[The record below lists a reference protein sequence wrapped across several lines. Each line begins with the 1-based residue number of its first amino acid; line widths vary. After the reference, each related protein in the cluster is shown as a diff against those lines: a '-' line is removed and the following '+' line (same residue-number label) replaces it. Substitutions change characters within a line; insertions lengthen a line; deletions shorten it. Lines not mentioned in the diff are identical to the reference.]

1 MKHQNTEFYVVQA
14 KRRAAW
20 TSTGALDSNW
30 QEALRRWPRTSQ
42 CRCGVLWRAWLTLM
56 STLWLSVALRCG
68 RDCPHW
74 GILLSSFIGVPSH
87 SCSFCSAD
95 TCSLERWNKLC
106 YLPYYYVYFIFS
118 YDFSVIGIIL
128 VNGFISASIAYLIAQ
143 AHFAYVY
150 I

>member
-1 MKHQNTEFYVVQA
+1 MKHQNIEFYVVQA

-20 TSTGALDSNW
+20 TSTAALDSNW

-87 SCSFCSAD
+87 SCSFCSTD
-95 TCSLERWNKLC
+95 TCSLERWNKWF
-106 YLPYYYVYFIFS
+106 YLHYYGLLHNNNYILLLHYYYCLFYIFTRFQW
-118 YDFSVIGIIL
+118 YWY
-128 VNGFISASIAYLIAQ
+128 NIS
-143 AHFAYVY
+143 
-150 I
+150 